1 MNQLTAVGI
10 LGRDATKNTFS
21 NASSVV
27 NFSLAVSDDYKDQ
40 SGNWVQRTIWYDCA
54 VFKDMDIK
62 RWVKGSKVLIQGT
75 PRLNEY
81 TDKSGNK
88 SVNIRVVSNYCEM
101 LNSKYVE
108 YQGQQPQQA
117 FTQPQAQPQ
126 YSQSVNAPQPEVDD
140 LPF

>member
-1 MNQLTAVGI
+1 MNQLTTIGI

-21 NASSVV
+21 NASAVV

-40 SGNWVQRTIWYDCA
+40 KGEWISRTIWYDCA

-81 TDKSGNK
+81 TDKNGHK
-88 SVNIRVVSNYCEM
+88 TINIRIVSNYCEM

-108 YQGQQPQQA
+108 YQGAQQPQQG
-117 FTQPQAQPQ
+117 FNQPQ
-126 YSQSVNAPQPEVDD
+126 VNAPQTPQQQEGVDD